1 MGSIERWCGGDVD
14 LGLDGREKGKFKSLT
29 SVTSGKHPAAS
40 SRKLQQ
46 NGVVTL
52 ATGKLYFGF

>member
-1 MGSIERWCGGDVD
+1 M
-14 LGLDGREKGKFKSLT
+14 GLDGREKGKFKSLT
-29 SVTSGKHPAAS
+29 SVTSGKQPAAS